1 MIITVLISV
10 LLFGIII
17 FIHELGHFL
26 MAKKFN
32 VTVDEFSIGMGP
44 KLFSKLSK
52 SGTYYSLRLLPIG
65 GYVSMAGEDEY
76 SNDPCALNNKPKIQ
90 RFMILISG
98 ALMNILLGLVLML
111 LCVSFSKNLYSNTV
125 SAFVPADTSQ
135 AVVTEYMGLQV
146 GDTIV
151 KIDNN
156 HINVRYDYLFSVMR
170 TGNNKC
176 TLTVMR
182 NGEKVIIDDFVFPYI
197 TQNDT
202 TILNPSFFIPEIKS
216 KNILTIFHDTVF
228 QTFTVVKMVVY
239 SIADIVTGNF
249 TPDAVSGPVG
259 VVNEIHNTAKVGL
272 LPLLFLMSMI
282 TINIGV
288 FNLLPFPALDGGRIF
303 FLLIELIIQRPLNRK
318 LENFI
323 NFAGLAILF
332 TIMILITFKDIF
344 SLIG

>member
-1 MIITVLISV
+1 
-10 LLFGIII
+10 
-17 FIHELGHFL
+17 
-26 MAKKFN
+26 
-32 VTVDEFSIGMGP
+32 
-44 KLFSKLSK
+44 
-52 SGTYYSLRLLPIG
+52 
-65 GYVSMAGEDEY
+65 
-76 SNDPCALNNKPKIQ
+76 
-90 RFMILISG
+90 
-98 ALMNILLGLVLML
+98 
-111 LCVSFSKNLYSNTV
+111 
-125 SAFVPADTSQ
+125 
-135 AVVTEYMGLQV
+135 
-146 GDTIV
+146 
-151 KIDNN
+151 
-156 HINVRYDYLFSVMR
+156 
-170 TGNNKC
+170 
-176 TLTVMR
+176 
-182 NGEKVIIDDFVFPYI
+182 
-197 TQNDT
+197 
-202 TILNPSFFIPEIKS
+202 
-216 KNILTIFHDTVF
+216 
-228 QTFTVVKMVVY
+228 MVVY